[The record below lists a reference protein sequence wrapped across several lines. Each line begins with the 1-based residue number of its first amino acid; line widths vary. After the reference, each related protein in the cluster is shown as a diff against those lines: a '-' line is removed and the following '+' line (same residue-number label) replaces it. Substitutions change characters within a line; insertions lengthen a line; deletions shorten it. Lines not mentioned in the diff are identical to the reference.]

1 MDERDPGRSRP
12 ALYTIPVHRAFAD
25 ALALGLIRRFGG
37 DTLGLARGLVHCL
50 SAKAELRRQV
60 QRLRFALG
68 IQLRGDGADDAR
80 LEVQLAKDGADFLDG
95 QGRLIEVEIND
106 VVVAIDFIAQA
117 GDSFEFVIQLENF
130 FQVPDSRGVDFDF
143 DHKIYFVTTSP

>member
-1 MDERDPGRSRP
+1 M
-12 ALYTIPVHRAFAD
+12 
-25 ALALGLIRRFGG
+25 
-37 DTLGLARGLVHCL
+37 
-50 SAKAELRRQV
+50 
-60 QRLRFALG
+60 QRLRLALRV
-68 IQLRGDGADDAR
+68 QLRGNSSYDTR
-80 LEVQLAKDGADFLDG
+80 LEVQLAKDGPNFLNR